1 MNVRKFYGI
10 RIGKLLLGMKMGR
23 VKMNFSEKVTLI
35 INMFIVNPVTTPKVK
50 KVSRLHRKKCQMQ
63 TAWVHQQ
70 NLHFLHKMQNFFLPK
85 QK

>member
-1 MNVRKFYGI
+1 MNVRKFYSI

-35 INMFIVNPVTTPKVK
+35 MNMFIVNPVTTLKVK
-50 KVSRLHRKKCQMQ
+50 KVSRLQRKKSQMQ

-70 NLHFLHKMQNFFLPK
+70 NLHFLHKVRKFFLPK